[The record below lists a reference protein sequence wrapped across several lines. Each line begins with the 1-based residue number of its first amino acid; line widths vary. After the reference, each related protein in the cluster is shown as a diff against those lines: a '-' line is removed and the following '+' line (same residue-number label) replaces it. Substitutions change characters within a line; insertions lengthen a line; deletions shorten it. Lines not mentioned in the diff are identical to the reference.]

1 MGDYVVLR
9 RNVVPDVR
17 AGFDGIGFRA
27 STAATAPLVDVH
39 SLRRSEVAD
48 LKRDPGVM
56 AVARSMPT
64 SLIAPVARAD
74 AAAGAQSA
82 WGVDAVGAGQSGL
95 TGAGCTVAVLDTGID
110 SGHPAFA
117 GVAITEED
125 FSGDGNGDVQGHGTH
140 CAGTIFGRDVGGTRI
155 GVARGVTKALIGKV
169 LDNSGSGDSSMLFRG
184 IQWAIDHG
192 ASVISMSLGFDFP
205 GLVDRLV
212 SQNWPVDLATSSA
225 LEAYRSNLRMF
236 DALMGLA
243 QAGAPF
249 DRDPL
254 VVAASG
260 NEARRE
266 IDIRYRIAAS
276 LPAAAFNVISVAA
289 VQPDAGGGY
298 RVADF
303 SNSMP
308 VLAGPGVDI
317 VSAAPG
323 GGLATMSGTSMACP
337 HAAGV
342 AALWFEQLRS
352 AGLRAGGA
360 SIQAKLRGSCR
371 PNVFSAFDEADVG
384 VGMLT
389 AP

>member
-17 AGFDGIGFRA
+17 AGLDGIGFRA

-48 LKRDPGVM
+48 LKRDPEVM

-74 AAAGAQSA
+74 AAAGAQVA

-212 SQNWPVDLATSSA
+212 SQNWPVDLATSTA

-266 IDIRYRIAAS
+266 VDVRYRIAAS
-276 LPAAAFNVISVAA
+276 LPAAAFNVVSVAA
-289 VQPDAGGGY
+289 VQPDAAGGY

-360 SIQAKLRGSCR
+360 SIQAKLRGNCR
-371 PNVFSAFDEADVG
+371 PNVFTAFDEADVG